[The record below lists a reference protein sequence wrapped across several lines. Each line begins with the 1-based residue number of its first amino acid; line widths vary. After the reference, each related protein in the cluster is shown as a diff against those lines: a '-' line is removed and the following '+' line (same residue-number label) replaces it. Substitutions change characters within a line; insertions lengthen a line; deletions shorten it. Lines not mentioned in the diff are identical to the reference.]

1 MGVAER
7 LAGEL
12 EELPPAS
19 AVAVQMTVDAFP
31 EVLRGVL
38 ELFAARRELS
48 VIYVTATIPSAR
60 LIPVLSGLGI
70 DPSRLSFVDCAPL
83 MMVGSGKE
91 AQQVVYVESPTMLE
105 NIMLKIEYLL
115 QRPAGA
121 GAGVLVLIDSINTLA
136 IHNNSWVLAEFLSIL
151 LPILEAKNASTVIL
165 ALEEPAS
172 QELSSLLQHFCA
184 KVLRAG
190 GEEAA
195 A

>member
-1 MGVAER
+1 MAVAER
-7 LAGEL
+7 LASEL
-12 EELPPAS
+12 EALPPAS
-19 AVAVQMTVDAFP
+19 PVAVQMSVDAFP

-38 ELFAARRELS
+38 ELFAARRELP
-48 VIYVTATIPSAR
+48 VIYVTATIPSSR

-91 AQQVVYVESPTMLE
+91 GQQVVYVESPTMLE
-105 NIMLKIEYLL
+105 NIMLKIDFLL
-115 QRPAGA
+115 RRTSGE
-121 GAGVLVLIDSINTLA
+121 GELVLIDSINTLA
-136 IHNNSWVLAEFLSIL
+136 IHNSTWVLAEFLSIL

-172 QELSSLLQHFCA
+172 QELQSLLQHFCA

-190 GEEAA
+190 GEEGTA
-195 A
+195 